1 MLTNEKFDSKIKPSY
16 NVFNAQFEFYKLF
29 YYKINNYNIMK
40 QICFPK
46 KVQWSLFFINFWLL
60 LFFQNENDKQDKIS
74 WFFQISFFVMIQKKF
89 ICFFVFFIKTTKKHL
104 NSGFSNQ

>member
-46 KVQWSLFFINFWLL
+46 KVQ
-60 LFFQNENDKQDKIS
+60 
-74 WFFQISFFVMIQKKF
+74 
-89 ICFFVFFIKTTKKHL
+89 
-104 NSGFSNQ
+104 